1 MIKQFILLTQ
11 FMTRIPIPIKINY
24 SEKDFGKSIKYFP
37 ILGLIIGL
45 ILYLVYFTVS
55 KFTDNKFLIA
65 IFLVITETIITGG
78 IHLDGLA
85 DTFDGI
91 FSYRPKERI
100 LEIMKDSR
108 IGTNGA
114 IVLIVYFLL
123 KSALLSEVE
132 LKYIILMP
140 VISRIATVT
149 NAGLGTYARKT
160 GMSNAIMDYN
170 KKSNILISLIFTLI
184 TSFLFAGVKGIIV
197 TFICFLFILYFMH
210 YITKK
215 IDGVTGDTMGAS
227 LELTSILA
235 LILGVILKWKKILIL
250 YL

>member
-1 MIKQFILLTQ
+1 MIKQFILLIQ
-11 FMTRIPIPIKINY
+11 FMTRIPIPIKVDYN
-24 SEKDFGKSIKYFP
+24 EKDFGKSIKYFP
-37 ILGLIIGL
+37 ILGLLIGL
-45 ILYLVYFTVS
+45 ILYFVYFIAA
-55 KFTDNKFLIA
+55 KFTDNRLLIAVFLI
-65 IFLVITETIITGG
+65 ITETVITGG

-108 IGTNGA
+108 IGSNGA
-114 IVLIVYFLL
+114 IVLIIYFLS
-123 KSALLSEVE
+123 KTVLLSEVG
-132 LKYIILMP
+132 LKYIIIMP

-170 KKSNILISLIFTLI
+170 EKSDILISLIFTI
-184 TSFLFAGVKGIIV
+184 VISFFFAGIKGIII

-215 IDGVTGDTMGAS
+215 IDGITGDTMGAS

-235 LILGVILKWKKILIL
+235 LILGVILK
-250 YL
+250 

>member
-1 MIKQFILLTQ
+1 
-11 FMTRIPIPIKINY
+11 MTRIPIPIKVDYN
-24 SEKDFGKSIKYFP
+24 EKDFGKSIKYFP
-37 ILGLIIGL
+37 ILGLLIGL
-45 ILYLVYFTVS
+45 ILYFVYFIAA
-55 KFTDNKFLIA
+55 KFTDNKLLIAVFLI
-65 IFLVITETIITGG
+65 ITETVITGG

-114 IVLIVYFLL
+114 IVLIIYFLS
-123 KSALLSEVE
+123 KTVLLSEVG
-132 LKYIILMP
+132 LKYIIIMP
-140 VISRIATVT
+140 VISRIATVI

-170 KKSNILISLIFTLI
+170 EKSDILISLIFTI
-184 TSFLFAGVKGIIV
+184 VISFFFAGINGIII

-215 IDGVTGDTMGAS
+215 IDGITGDTMGAS

-235 LILGVILKWKKILIL
+235 LILGVILK
-250 YL
+250 

>member
-11 FMTRIPIPIKINY
+11 FMTRIPIPIKVDYN
-24 SEKDFGKSIKYFP
+24 EKDFGKSIKYFP
-37 ILGLIIGL
+37 ILGLLIGL
-45 ILYLVYFTVS
+45 ILYFVYFIAA
-55 KFTDNKFLIA
+55 KFTDNKLLIAVFLI
-65 IFLVITETIITGG
+65 ITETVITGG

-114 IVLIVYFLL
+114 IVLIIYFLS
-123 KSALLSEVE
+123 KTVLLSEVG
-132 LKYIILMP
+132 LKYIIIMP
-140 VISRIATVT
+140 VISRIATVI

-170 KKSNILISLIFTLI
+170 EKSDILISLIFTI
-184 TSFLFAGVKGIIV
+184 VISFFFAGINGIII

-215 IDGVTGDTMGAS
+215 IDGITGDTMGAS

-235 LILGVILKWKKILIL
+235 LILGVILK
-250 YL
+250 

>member
-11 FMTRIPIPIKINY
+11 FMTRIPIPIKVDYN
-24 SEKDFGKSIKYFP
+24 EKDFGKSIKYFP
-37 ILGLIIGL
+37 ILGLLIGL
-45 ILYLVYFTVS
+45 ILYFVYIIAA
-55 KFTDNKFLIA
+55 KFTDNKLLIAVFLI
-65 IFLVITETIITGG
+65 ITETVITGG

-114 IVLIVYFLL
+114 IVLIIYFLS
-123 KSALLSEVE
+123 KTVLLSEVG
-132 LKYIILMP
+132 LKYIIIMP
-140 VISRIATVT
+140 VISRIATVI

-170 KKSNILISLIFTLI
+170 EKSDILISLIFTI
-184 TSFLFAGVKGIIV
+184 VISFFFAGINGIII

-215 IDGVTGDTMGAS
+215 IDGITGDTMGAS

-235 LILGVILKWKKILIL
+235 LILGVILK
-250 YL
+250 

>member
-11 FMTRIPIPIKINY
+11 FMTRIPIPIKVDYN
-24 SEKDFGKSIKYFP
+24 EKDFGKSIKYFP
-37 ILGLIIGL
+37 ILGLLIGL
-45 ILYLVYFTVS
+45 ILYFVYFIAA
-55 KFTDNKFLIA
+55 KFTDNKLLIAVFLI
-65 IFLVITETIITGG
+65 ITETVITGG

-114 IVLIVYFLL
+114 IMLIIYFLS
-123 KSALLSEVE
+123 KTVLLSEVG
-132 LKYIILMP
+132 LKYIIIMP

-170 KKSNILISLIFTLI
+170 EKSDILISLIFTI
-184 TSFLFAGVKGIIV
+184 VISFFFAGINGIII

-215 IDGVTGDTMGAS
+215 IDGITGDTMGAS

-235 LILGVILKWKKILIL
+235 LILGVILK
-250 YL
+250 

>member
-11 FMTRIPIPIKINY
+11 FMTRIPIPVKVDYN
-24 SEKDFGKSIKYFP
+24 EKDFGKSIKYFP
-37 ILGLIIGL
+37 ILGLLIGL
-45 ILYLVYFTVS
+45 ILYFVYFIAA
-55 KFTDNKFLIA
+55 KFTDNKLLIAVFLI
-65 IFLVITETIITGG
+65 ITETVITGG

-114 IVLIVYFLL
+114 IVLIIYFLS
-123 KSALLSEVE
+123 KTVLLSEVG
-132 LKYIILMP
+132 LKYIIIMP
-140 VISRIATVT
+140 VISRIATVI

-170 KKSNILISLIFTLI
+170 EKSDILISLIFTI
-184 TSFLFAGVKGIIV
+184 VISFFFAGINGIII

-215 IDGVTGDTMGAS
+215 IDGITGDTMGAS

-235 LILGVILKWKKILIL
+235 LILGVILK
-250 YL
+250 

>member
-11 FMTRIPIPIKINY
+11 FMTRIPIPIEVDYN
-24 SEKDFGKSIKYFP
+24 EKDFGKSIKYFP
-37 ILGLIIGL
+37 ILGLLIGL
-45 ILYLVYFTVS
+45 ILYFVYFIAA
-55 KFTDNKFLIA
+55 KFTDNKLLIAVFLI
-65 IFLVITETIITGG
+65 ITETVITGG

-114 IVLIVYFLL
+114 IVLIIYFLS
-123 KSALLSEVE
+123 KTVLLSEVG
-132 LKYIILMP
+132 LKYIIIMP
-140 VISRIATVT
+140 VISRIATVI

-170 KKSNILISLIFTLI
+170 EKSDILISLIFTI
-184 TSFLFAGVKGIIV
+184 VISFFFAGINGIII

-215 IDGVTGDTMGAS
+215 IDGITGDTMGAS

-235 LILGVILKWKKILIL
+235 LILGVILK
-250 YL
+250 

>member
-11 FMTRIPIPIKINY
+11 FMTRIPIPVKIDY

-37 ILGLIIGL
+37 LLGLIIGL
-45 ILYLVYFTVS
+45 ILFLVYFISS
-55 KFTDNKFLIA
+55 KFTESKLLIA
-65 IFLVITETIITGG
+65 IFIVITETVITGG

-85 DTFDGI
+85 DTFDGL

-114 IVLIVYFLL
+114 IILIIYFLL
-123 KSALLSEVE
+123 KTFLISEVDI
-132 LKYIILMP
+132 KYIIIMP
-140 VISRIATVT
+140 VIARLATVT
-149 NAGLGTYARKT
+149 NAGLGRYARKT

-170 KKSNILISLIFTLI
+170 SKTDIVISLLI
-184 TSFLFAGVKGIIV
+184 TLLICFFISGIKGIIIV
-197 TFICFLFILYFMH
+197 FVSFLFILYLL
-210 YITKK
+210 YYVTKR

-235 LILGVILKWKKILIL
+235 LIAGVILK
-250 YL
+250 

>member
-11 FMTRIPIPIKINY
+11 FMTRIPIPVKVDY
-24 SEKDFGKSIKYFP
+24 SEEDFGKSIKYFP
-37 ILGLIIGL
+37 LLGLIIGL
-45 ILYLVYFTVS
+45 ILFLVYFICS
-55 KFTDNKFLIA
+55 KFTENRFLIA
-65 IFLVITETIITGG
+65 VFIIIAETLITGG

-85 DTFDGI
+85 DTFDGL

-114 IVLIVYFLL
+114 IILIIYFLL
-123 KSALLSEVE
+123 KTFLISDVDIR
-132 LKYIILMP
+132 YIIIMP
-140 VISRIATVT
+140 VIARLATVT

-170 KKSNILISLIFTLI
+170 SKNDIIISLLITTLI
-184 TSFLFAGVKGIIV
+184 CFFILGIKGIIV
-197 TFICFLFILYFMH
+197 VIISFIFILYSL
-210 YITKK
+210 YYVTKK

-227 LELTSILA
+227 LELTGILS
-235 LILGVILKWKKILIL
+235 LIIGVILK
-250 YL
+250 